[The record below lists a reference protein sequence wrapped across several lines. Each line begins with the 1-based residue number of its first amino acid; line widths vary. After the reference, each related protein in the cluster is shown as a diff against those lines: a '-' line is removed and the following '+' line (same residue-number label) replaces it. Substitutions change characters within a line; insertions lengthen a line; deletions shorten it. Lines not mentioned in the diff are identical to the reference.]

1 MNSER
6 RFGVL
11 LGSLVVI
18 LAAGTGSPAAAYGSA
33 PGSSPSLTPPER
45 PNIIFILTDDQRWDA
60 LGAAGNPIVKTPN
73 LDRLAARGVL
83 FTNSFGTTPV
93 CYASRATLYT
103 GQYNRRHGVDS
114 FEEFLSPEA
123 FAQTYPALLRQAGYY
138 TGFIGKWGLGGE
150 LPEQEFD
157 DWQGFAG
164 QGSYFEPGIPEHLTR
179 RQGHQAAEFVRT
191 AREPFQLTLAFKAPH
206 VQDGGCSCT
215 MPPDV
220 EDLHLYDDV
229 AIPKPHTATD
239 AAFAALPRFLRE
251 SEGRVRWFD
260 QFGTPELDQK
270 SRKDYYRLITGMDR
284 AVGEMLAALEARGIT
299 SRTVIV
305 FTSDNGLLLGEHG
318 LTGKWLMYE
327 ESIRV
332 PLFIVWPGV
341 PAARQGAKSPK
352 MALNV
357 DIAPTILDAAG
368 LPAPAGMQ
376 GRSLKPLVFGTPT
389 TWRGDW
395 FFEHHLVWNGIP
407 MSEGVRRSRWKYVR
421 YLSESPIYEQ
431 LFDLDLDPYEEQD
444 VLHTPVVFDRRP
456 WFYRKIV
463 NSLRGRWQQL
473 RTALE

>member
-1 MNSER
+1 MAMKR
-6 RFGVL
+6 RLALLLGVL
-11 LGSLVVI
+11 
-18 LAAGTGSPAAAYGSA
+18 AALPVGAARSAGASSSPA
-33 PGSSPSLTPPER
+33 PPSR
-45 PNIIFILTDDQRWDA
+45 PNIVFILTDDQRWDA
-60 LGAAGNPIVKTPN
+60 LGAAGNRLVKTPN

-83 FTNSFGTTPV
+83 FTQSFGTTPV

-123 FAQTYPALLRQAGYY
+123 FAQTYPALLRRAGYH

-150 LPEQEFD
+150 LPEREFD

-164 QGSYFEPGIPEHLTR
+164 QGNYFEPGIPEHLTR
-179 RQGHQAAEFVRT
+179 RQGHQAAEFV
-191 AREPFQLTLAFKAPH
+191 ANAPEPFQLTVAFKAPH

-215 MPPDV
+215 MPPDP
-220 EDLHLYDDV
+220 EDEHLYDNV
-229 AIPKPHTATD
+229 EIPLPRTATD

-284 AVGEMLAALEARGIT
+284 AVGEMIAALEARGLAE
-299 SRTVIV
+299 RTVIV

-318 LTGKWLMYE
+318 LTGKWLMYD

-332 PLFIVWPGV
+332 PLFVVWPGLP
-341 PAARQGAKSPK
+341 PARRGAQSKK

-357 DIAPTILDAAG
+357 DIAPTLLDAAG

-376 GRSLKPLVFGTPT
+376 GKSLKPLVFGTPT
-389 TWRGDW
+389 AWRGDW
-395 FFEHHLVWNGIP
+395 FYEHHLVWPRIP

-421 YLSESPIYEQ
+421 FTSETPPYEQ
-431 LFDLDLDPYEEQD
+431 LFDLDFDPYEEQD
-444 VLHTPVVFDRRP
+444 ILHTPAVFDRRP
-456 WFYRKIV
+456 WFYRKIL
-463 NSLRGRWQQL
+463 NGLRGRWSQL

>member
-1 MNSER
+1 MYSQG
-6 RFGVL
+6 RFAL
-11 LGSLVVI
+11 LFGSLAVVAFGSCASAAEKVSA
-18 LAAGTGSPAAAYGSA
+18 LA
-33 PGSSPSLTPPER
+33 SLTPPAR

-73 LDRLAARGVL
+73 LDRLAARGVM
-83 FTNSFGTTPV
+83 FANTYGTTPV

-114 FEEFLSPEA
+114 FEEFLSPGA
-123 FAQTYPALLRQAGYY
+123 FAQAYPALLRNAGYY
-138 TGFIGKWGLGGE
+138 TGFIGKWGLGGD

-164 QGSYFEPGIPEHLTR
+164 QGSYYEPGIPEHLTR
-179 RQGHQAAEFVRT
+179 RQGHQAAAFVST

-215 MPPDV
+215 MPPDA

-239 AAFAALPRFLRE
+239 AAFAALPQFLRE
-251 SEGRVRWFD
+251 SEGRARWFD
-260 QFGTPELDQK
+260 QFGTLELDQK

-284 AVGEMLAALEARGIT
+284 AVGEMLAALDARGLT
-299 SRTVIV
+299 DRTVIV

-332 PLFIVWPGV
+332 PLFVVWPGL
-341 PAARQGAKSPK
+341 PAARRGAKSQK

-376 GRSLKPLVFGTPT
+376 GKSLKPLIFGTPT

-395 FFEHHLVWNGIP
+395 FYEHHLLFNRIP

-421 YLSESPIYEQ
+421 FTSETPVYEQ
-431 LFDLDLDPYEEQD
+431 LFDLDLDPFEEQD
-444 VLHTPVVFDRRP
+444 VLHTPAVFDRRP
-456 WFYRKIV
+456 WFYRKIL